1 MTGGGDPGSGAA
13 RNRHEPDEEP
23 RRRRILDRV
32 ARATAER
39 ERPEHPGELDTV
51 GDLDPSAASDPVTL
65 FALRFREAGGEVVT
79 LRDAG
84 DAERWLEEFATG
96 FRTVAAS
103 PDVEDSRVP
112 GDLDRVPPREAE
124 LGISVAAR
132 AVAETASLLLSAA
145 AGRKPQVLPRAHLV
159 WVPRERVV
167 LSLAEALEG
176 LAEGAA
182 RGESFAL
189 HSGPSKSADMAGH
202 LVRGVHG
209 PGRVVA
215 AVVG

>member
-1 MTGGGDPGSGAA
+1 MTGDCDPRNGGGDRP
-13 RNRHEPDEEP
+13 EPDDDP

-32 ARATAER
+32 ARATAGR
-39 ERPEHPGELDTV
+39 EGPAHPGGLDTAS
-51 GDLDPSAASDPVTL
+51 DLDPSAASDPVSL
-65 FALRFREAGGEVVT
+65 FADRFREAGGEPVT

-84 DAERWLEEFATG
+84 DADRWQEEFAAG
-96 FRTVAAS
+96 FRTVAVS
-103 PDVEDSRVP
+103 PDVEESRVP
-112 GDLDRVPPREAE
+112 GGLEPAPPREAE
-124 LGISVAAR
+124 LGISVAAC
-132 AVAETASLLLSAA
+132 AVAETASLLLSSA
-145 AGRKPQVLPRAHLV
+145 AGRRPQLLPRAHLV

-167 LSLAEALEG
+167 LSLAEALEE

-182 RGESFAL
+182 RSESFAL

-215 AVVG
+215 AVVR

>member
-1 MTGGGDPGSGAA
+1 MTGDVDPRTGAA
-13 RNRHEPDEEP
+13 RDRPEPDGCP

-32 ARATAER
+32 ARAAAGR
-39 ERPEHPGELDTV
+39 EGPAHPGALDTAS
-51 GDLDPSAASDPVTL
+51 DLDPSAASDPVKL
-65 FALRFREAGGEVVT
+65 FADRFREAGGEAVT
-79 LRDAG
+79 LPDPG
-84 DAERWLEEFATG
+84 DAERWLGEFAAG
-96 FRTVAAS
+96 FRTMAAS
-103 PDVEDSRVP
+103 PDVEDARVP
-112 GDLDRVPPREAE
+112 VGLEAAPPREAE
-124 LGISVAAR
+124 LGISIAAW

-167 LSLAEALEG
+167 LSLAEALEQ
-176 LAEGAA
+176 LADGAA